1 MAVAS
6 GNFRAVE
13 RSYFD
18 LRWHLDPVA
27 ASQAGVFAHDQRY
40 GRYSPDALRP
50 HLVALKALGNA
61 LEEAGADALQDE
73 IDRTALL
80 NEVRMSLHRF
90 EKERPQA
97 TEVRVVA
104 PDVR

>member
-1 MAVAS
+1 MAVKAA
-6 GNFRAVE
+6 GFRTIE

-50 HLVALKALGNA
+50 HLVALKALGSA
-61 LEEAGADALQDE
+61 LAEAGADALPDE

-80 NEVRMSLHRF
+80 NEVRPARDPF
-90 EKERPQA
+90 AQEPPQA
-97 TEVRVVA
+97 KNPA
-104 PDVR
+104 FW